1 MFATT
6 PVFVQKNK
14 KAFLD
19 FLLER
24 VNNFAEVCAGR
35 EWNPEMAWKSSHV
48 DEILTEFSLG
58 NIFFPFSNE
67 QLLIVASWIQQG
79 PKGDLFSRF
88 SGEELVAVLGK
99 EQSGKN
105 IAEYFQAM
113 ITALK
118 DWEECPRGYSN
129 QNTSFLTEYLLD
141 QILSYAGDPEILEI
155 TAEGE
160 EDEQSEVESTTD
172 PLEVEG
178 EAEDGEE
185 VEVEDEAE
193 EEDDVPEEVETEV
206 DEDEEPEPDEVSEME
221 EPEPPKKVTPAKTSL
236 KIVPKSSPPK
246 TKVATPKKPAPKA
259 APKPQGRYRIP
270 QGPALK
276 TIIESVIECTQP
288 TKDLTPAQTSAAK
301 TKLQEF
307 SRTLDGQVD
316 SLQGF
321 VGIMMKRA
329 IEICDPKSKPDNYL
343 MSDIVAFVIDS
354 LQ

>member
-1 MFATT
+1 
-6 PVFVQKNK
+6 
-14 KAFLD
+14 
-19 FLLER
+19 
-24 VNNFAEVCAGR
+24 
-35 EWNPEMAWKSSHV
+35 MAWKSNHI
-48 DEILTEFSLG
+48 DDILTEFSLG
-58 NIFFPFSNE
+58 NIFFPFSDE

-79 PKGDLFSRF
+79 PKGELFSRF
-88 SGEELVAVLGK
+88 SGEELVGVLGK

-129 QNTSFLTEYLLD
+129 QDTSFLTEYLLD

-155 TAEGE
+155 VQDVE
-160 EDEQSEVESTTD
+160 EDEQSEAESTTD
-172 PLEVEG
+172 PLVGEVDEVEDVEG
-178 EAEDGEE
+178 E
-185 VEVEDEAE
+185 
-193 EEDDVPEEVETEV
+193 EEVETEV
-206 DEDEEPEPDEVSEME
+206 DEADEVEEEPEPDEVSEIE

-236 KIVPKSSPPK
+236 KIVPKASPPP
-246 TKVATPKKPAPKA
+246 AKKSAPKA

-276 TIIESVIECTQP
+276 TIIELVIECTQP
-288 TKDLTPAQTSAAK
+288 TKDLTPNQTSAAK

-307 SRTLDGQVD
+307 SRTLDGQAD

-329 IEICDPKSKPDNYL
+329 IEICDPKSKPENYH
-343 MSDIVAFVIDS
+343 MSDIVTFVIDS